1 MPSCPMAVD
10 GLVLPGL
17 SAGSA
22 LIPLGAFSEVV
33 NLGIAA
39 VKAMPVLIFFM

>member
-1 MPSCPMAVD
+1 MPSCPMVVD

-22 LIPLGAFSEVV
+22 LIPLGAFSEVA
-33 NLGIAA
+33 GIAA
-39 VKAMPVLIFFM
+39 VKALPVLIFFM